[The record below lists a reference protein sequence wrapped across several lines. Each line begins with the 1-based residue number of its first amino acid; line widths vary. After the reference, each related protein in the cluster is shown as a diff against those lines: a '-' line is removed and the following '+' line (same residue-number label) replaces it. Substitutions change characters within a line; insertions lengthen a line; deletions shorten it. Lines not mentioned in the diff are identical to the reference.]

1 MQMTD
6 YRTFG
11 RSGLIVSPLT
21 LGTMTFGAGRW
32 GSDMAA
38 ARAIFDAYVSAGGN
52 VVDTADVYS
61 GGESERMLGQIL
73 TDSGLRDRIVLSTK
87 SGFAR
92 AQGHPL
98 HGGNGAIN
106 IRLGIE
112 GSLRRLGTDRID
124 LYWMHVWDRTTPP
137 EEVLRTLSAAVARG
151 EILYYGFSNTP
162 AWYVAKVA
170 TLATA
175 QGLPGPIGLQNAWS
189 LIDRGVEL
197 DLAPMAEHFGL
208 GIMPWSPLAGGLLT
222 GKYGRAMLAQA
233 DRAAA
238 VPDRAMDAEAG
249 RSDRLSGDNPYG
261 GLLFTERHF
270 AIVDVLREVA
280 AEMEVPMAQVAL
292 AWVLS
297 RDGSTTLLMGASR
310 AEQVTAN
317 IAALQVTLSDEQL
330 ARLNEASA
338 LPSLN
343 PYFIFQLPR
352 QVLFGGQS
360 VTRWDEM

>member
-170 TLATA
+170 TLAAA

-222 GKYGRAMLAQA
+222 GKYGRDMLAQA

-261 GLLFTERHF
+261 GMLFTERNF
-270 AIVDVLREVA
+270 SIVDVLREVA
-280 AEMEVPMAQVAL
+280 AEMEAPMAQVAL

-297 RDGSTTLLMGASR
+297 RGGATTLLMGASR

-330 ARLNEASA
+330 ARLDDASA

-352 QVLFGGQS
+352 QVLFGGQY
-360 VTRWDEM
+360 VTPHE